1 MKIIFSLHTVEPN
14 FRSVTTYHVAHLSK
28 TNVNPSTKPPT
39 RKEITHEG
47 IFPVKVKM
55 PFIICEG
62 KS

>member
-39 RKEITHEG
+39 RKKITHEG
-47 IFPVKVKM
+47 IFPIV
-55 PFIICEG
+55 CEG